1 MELKWMVVGALAV
14 IPCAA
19 MAQSK
24 TTPDSSTMR
33 RDSSQQ
39 SRSATSRDTSKQ
51 TTTST
56 STGEVSSSGNVDR
69 NVTQAMIAAQNNANL
84 IGSPAW
90 WKNHGTADGKPPIT
104 NRTSSPTH

>member
-24 TTPDSSTMR
+24 T
-33 RDSSQQ
+33 
-39 SRSATSRDTSKQ
+39 ARDTSTTRRDTSQ
-51 TTTST
+51 QTSSATTTTST
-56 STGEVSSSGNVDR
+56 STGDVSSSGNIDK
-69 NVTQAMIAAQNNANL
+69 NVTQAMTAAQNDANL

-90 WKNHGTADGKPPIT
+90 WKTHGTADGKPIT

>member
-1 MELKWMVVGALAV
+1 MELKWMVVGALAD

-24 TTPDSSTMR
+24 TA
-33 RDSSQQ
+33 RDSS
-39 SRSATSRDTSKQ
+39 TSRDTSQQNSASK

-56 STGEVSSSGNVDR
+56 STGDVSSSSGNVDR
-69 NVTQAMIAAQNNANL
+69 NVTQAMIAAQNNPNL

>member
-1 MELKWMVVGALAV
+1 MEMKWMVVGALAV

-24 TTPDSSTMR
+24 TARDTSTTR
-33 RDSSQQ
+33 RDSSRQA
-39 SRSATSRDTSKQ
+39 STAK

-56 STGEVSSSGNVDR
+56 STGDVSSSGAVDK
-69 NVTQAMIAAQNNANL
+69 NVTQAMITAQNDPNL

-104 NRTSSPTH
+104 NRTSGPTH

>member
-24 TTPDSSTMR
+24 TAPDSSAAR

-39 SRSATSRDTSKQ
+39 ASPAKTT

-56 STGEVSSSGNVDR
+56 GDVSSAGNIDR
-69 NVTQAMIAAQNNANL
+69 NVTQAMIAAQNDPNL

>member
-1 MELKWMVVGALAV
+1 MEMKWMVVGALAV

-24 TTPDSSTMR
+24 TARDTSTTR

-39 SRSATSRDTSKQ
+39 TSTAK

-56 STGEVSSSGNVDR
+56 STGDVSSSGAVDK
-69 NVTQAMIAAQNNANL
+69 NVTQAMITAQNDPNL

>member
-1 MELKWMVVGALAV
+1 MEMKWMVVGALAV

-24 TTPDSSTMR
+24 TARDTSTTR

-39 SRSATSRDTSKQ
+39 ASTAK

-56 STGEVSSSGNVDR
+56 STGDVSSSGAVDK
-69 NVTQAMIAAQNNANL
+69 NVTQAMIAAQNDPNL

-104 NRTSSPTH
+104 NRTSGPTH

>member
-24 TTPDSSTMR
+24 TAHDSSTTR

-39 SRSATSRDTSKQ
+39 TQRVEDDH
-51 TTTST
+51 
-56 STGEVSSSGNVDR
+56 VD
-69 NVTQAMIAAQNNANL
+69 L
-84 IGSPAW
+84 
-90 WKNHGTADGKPPIT
+90 DG
-104 NRTSSPTH
+104 

>member
-24 TTPDSSTMR
+24 TARDSSTTH

-39 SRSATSRDTSKQ
+39 TSTAK

-56 STGEVSSSGNVDR
+56 STGDVSSSGNVDK
-69 NVTQAMIAAQNNANL
+69 NVTQAMIAAQNDAE
-84 IGSPAW
+84 SHRVASVVEEPR
-90 WKNHGTADGKPPIT
+90 DGG
-104 NRTSSPTH
+104 R

>member
-1 MELKWMVVGALAV
+1 MELKWMAVGALAL

-19 MAQSK
+19 FAQGK
-24 TTPDSSTMR
+24 TARDTSTTR

-39 SRSATSRDTSKQ
+39 TTSTTRRDSSQQ

-56 STGEVSSSGNVDR
+56 STGDVSGGAR
-69 NVTQAMIAAQNNANL
+69 NVTQAMIAAQNNPNL

-104 NRTSSPTH
+104 QRPPNH

>member
-1 MELKWMVVGALAV
+1 MEMKWMVVGALAV

-24 TTPDSSTMR
+24 TARDTSTTR
-33 RDSSQQ
+33 HDSSQQ
-39 SRSATSRDTSKQ
+39 TSTAK

-56 STGEVSSSGNVDR
+56 STGDVSSSGAVDK
-69 NVTQAMIAAQNNANL
+69 NVTQAMIAAQNDPNL

>member
-24 TTPDSSTMR
+24 TA
-33 RDSSQQ
+33 RDSS
-39 SRSATSRDTSKQ
+39 TSRDTSQQNSASK

-56 STGEVSSSGNVDR
+56 STGDVSSSSGNVDR
-69 NVTQAMIAAQNNANL
+69 NVTQAMIAAQNNPNL

>member
-24 TTPDSSTMR
+24 TAPDSST
-33 RDSSQQ
+33 
-39 SRSATSRDTSKQ
+39 THRDTSQQASPAKTT

-56 STGEVSSSGNVDR
+56 GDVSSERSTYP
-69 NVTQAMIAAQNNANL
+69 NVTQAMLTAQNDPNL

-104 NRTSSPTH
+104 NRTSGPTH

>member
-1 MELKWMVVGALAV
+1 MELKWMVGALAV

-24 TTPDSSTMR
+24 TARDTSTTR

-39 SRSATSRDTSKQ
+39 TSTAK
-51 TTTST
+51 TTTSA
-56 STGEVSSSGNVDR
+56 STGDVSSSGNVDR
-69 NVTQAMIAAQNNANL
+69 NVTQAMTAGQNDPKI

-90 WKNHGTADGKPPIT
+90 WKSHGTADGKPPIT